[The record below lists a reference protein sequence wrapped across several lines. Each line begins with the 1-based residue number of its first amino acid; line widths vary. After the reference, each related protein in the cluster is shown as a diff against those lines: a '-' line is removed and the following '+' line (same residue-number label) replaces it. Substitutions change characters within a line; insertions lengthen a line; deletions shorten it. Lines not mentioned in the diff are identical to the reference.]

1 MSVAFIA
8 APEKHIVKTH
18 GTWGKGYRLFKFK
31 GGGGGDSIARLC
43 LPFCNHFQ

>member
-18 GTWGKGYRLFKFK
+18 RTWGKGYRLFKFK
-31 GGGGGDSIARLC
+31 GGGEI
-43 LPFCNHFQ
+43 Q